1 HVCILCEM
9 TFRVVTDSCAL
20 FPVIV
25 VSGIRSG
32 SAPTPEAAGIARDVT
47 EGIMLETLAVRASRS
62 AAARAVEKVFGL
74 RTGISFLRAAD
85 LVVSVSTREYMPF
98 EYIADV

>member
-1 HVCILCEM
+1 MIHVCILCEM

-47 EGIMLETLAVRASRS
+47 EGIMLETLPVSSSRGS
-62 AAARAVEKVFGL
+62 TIGPVQEVDRFRTGVCVL
-74 RTGISFLRAAD
+74 RTPTRSKLLR
-85 LVVSVSTREYMPF
+85 LSSS
-98 EYIADV
+98 